1 LTGVFYTDI
10 QRSEL
15 LLAFHQN
22 LEHEKQP
29 DKKQKSNEYFVI
41 PAIENFVCGYVLF
54 IRENH
59 YDHES
64 DKK

>member
-1 LTGVFYTDI
+1 
-10 QRSEL
+10 L